1 MEDSKLLTLAR
12 WLGVI
17 LLVSTGVCVIQTLL
31 SPFVD
36 NSRWFEK
43 SRFWVAVVTVLCAV
57 GLMALMFFIRND
69 HDLRQPKQRKSEEE
83 QEEDDIDEAPGSD
96 GTAPAPR
103 PANPAGNNV
112 NGRLTPADRQQI
124 SNRMLINVM
133 DNSRQRLMLEIKYQ
147 KNTSYFNLL
156 VSIVLSVLALSVM
169 WLYAFDTKAV
179 TAGVSPS
186 IDNVITWLDFAYVAI
201 PKFGLALFIELVA
214 LSFYKTYKT
223 NLDNI
228 KYYQNELTSIES
240 RRIALYASIMK
251 NNDDNIKSCVDT
263 LLKIDRNFKLSDGE
277 STIEL
282 EKLKL
287 DYSYLSKV
295 IKSFKGVINIKED

>member
-17 LLVSTGVCVIQTLL
+17 LLVSTILCVILTLIM
-31 SPFVD
+31 PFMD
-36 NSRWFEK
+36 TNFKLEK
-43 SRFWVAVVTVLCAV
+43 TPHWVAAFTVVLAV
-57 GLMALMFFIRND
+57 GLLTLRFFIRND
-69 HDLRQPKQRKSEEE
+69 HDLQQPKQKKSEAE
-83 QEEDDIDEAPGSD
+83 QDEDDIDDAPESD
-96 GTAPAPR
+96 GTVPAPR
-103 PANPAGNNV
+103 PANPAGGTG
-112 NGRLTPADRQQI
+112 NGRPTPTDRQQI

-133 DNSRQRLMLEIKYQ
+133 DNTRQRLLLEIKYQ

-156 VSIVLSVLALSVM
+156 VSIVLSVVALSVM

-179 TAGVSPS
+179 TSGASPTTA
-186 IDNVITWLDFAYVAI
+186 NVITWLDFAYVAI

-240 RRIALYASIMK
+240 RRIALYAAIIK
-251 NNDDNIKSCVDT
+251 DNDDNIKLCVDT

-295 IKSFKGVINIKED
+295 IKSFKGVINIKEE

>member
-12 WLGVI
+12 WLGGI

-36 NSRWFEK
+36 NSLWFGK
-43 SRFWVAVVTVLCAV
+43 TRFGVAVFTVLCAV

-83 QEEDDIDEAPGSD
+83 QEEDDIDEAPESD

-112 NGRLTPADRQQI
+112 NGRPTPADRQQI

-179 TAGVSPS
+179 TSGASPTTA
-186 IDNVITWLDFAYVAI
+186 NVITWFDFAYVAI

-214 LSFYKTYKT
+214 LSFYKTYKS

-240 RRIALYASIMK
+240 RRIALYAAIMK
-251 NNDDNIKSCVDT
+251 DNDDNIKSCVDT

>member
-36 NSRWFEK
+36 NSLWFGK

-57 GLMALMFFIRND
+57 GLMVLMFFIRND
-69 HDLRQPKQRKSEEE
+69 HDLQQPKQRKSGAG
-83 QEEDDIDEAPGSD
+83 QEETDIDEAIEPD
-96 GTAPAPR
+96 GTIPAPN
-103 PANPAGNNV
+103 PANLAGNNG
-112 NGRLTPADRQQI
+112 NGHPTPTERQI
-124 SNRMLINVM
+124 SNKMLINVM
-133 DNSRQRLMLEIKYQ
+133 DNTRQRLMLEIKYQ

-156 VSIVLSVLALSVM
+156 VSIVLSVVALSVM

-179 TAGVSPS
+179 TAGASPTTA
-186 IDNVITWLDFAYVAI
+186 NVITWLDFAYVAI

-214 LSFYKTYKT
+214 LSFYKTYKS

-240 RRIALYASIMK
+240 RRIALYAAIMRD
-251 NNDDNIKSCVDT
+251 NDDNIKSCVDT
-263 LLKIDRNFKLSDGE
+263 LLIIDRNFKLSEGE

-295 IKSFKGVINIKED
+295 IKSFKGVINIKEE

>member
-36 NSRWFEK
+36 NSLWFGK
-43 SRFWVAVVTVLCAV
+43 TRFWVAVVTVLCAV

-69 HDLRQPKQRKSEEE
+69 HDLRQPKQRKSEAE
-83 QEEDDIDEAPGSD
+83 QEEDDIDEAPEYD
-96 GTAPAPR
+96 GTIPAPR
-103 PANPAGNNV
+103 PANPAGGTG
-112 NGRLTPADRQQI
+112 NGCPTPTDRQQI
-124 SNRMLINVM
+124 SNRMMINVM
-133 DNSRQRLMLEIKYQ
+133 DNTRQRLMLEIKYQ

-179 TAGVSPS
+179 TSGASPTTA
-186 IDNVITWLDFAYVAI
+186 NVITWLDFAYVAI

-214 LSFYKTYKT
+214 LSFYKTYKS

-240 RRIALYASIMK
+240 RRIALYAAIMK
-251 NNDDNIKSCVDT
+251 DNDDNIKSCVDT

-295 IKSFKGVINIKED
+295 IKSIKGVINIKEE